1 MEMPFGKHRGRPIE
15 DIPTSYLKWL
25 LTISILPDLQFA
37 IESELSARGAGAQK
51 KPPKELTK
59 AVVSTWYRRLSM
71 RFHPDHGGSK
81 VAMQVVNEARELL
94 EEMIQ

>member
-1 MEMPFGKHRGRPIE
+1 MKMPFGKHRGQPLE
-15 DIPTSYLKWL
+15 DISSSYLKWL
-25 LTISILPDLQFA
+25 LTISVLPDLQYA
-37 IESELSARGAGAQK
+37 VENELRARGAGAQK

>member
-1 MEMPFGKHRGRPIE
+1 MEMPFGKYRGRPIA
-15 DIPTSYLKWL
+15 DIPIGYLKWL
-25 LTISILPDLQFA
+25 LTISVLPDPQYA
-37 IESELSARGAGAQK
+37 VENELSARGAGAQK